1 MYTLLYKNRATSHEF
16 FKFSSM
22 RLPFDVRHILFA
34 NAEQHGVEQNFFF
47 LITFKRYQ
55 VQLQILNDLEKT
67 IKQDGIL
74 VTKEYVKGRKNVY
87 SHPAISDYNR
97 TTDSANKT
105 VVTLVKII
113 TTLRDR
119 QDDDEP
125 DPLLE
130 ILSGRVTSTGNL
142 RTENGAKKKIYDS
155 QQSENASAEPHF
167 EKENSTR

>member
-1 MYTLLYKNRATSHEF
+1 MAKVNLNEQAQE
-16 FKFSSM
+16 
-22 RLPFDVRHILFA
+22 ILRI
-34 NAEQHGVEQNFFF
+34 AEQHGVEQNFFF
-47 LITFKRYQ
+47 LTTFKRYQ
-55 VQLQILNDLEKT
+55 VQLRILNDLEKT

-105 VVTLVKII
+105 VVTLMKII

-119 QDDDEP
+119 QDDGP

-130 ILSGRVTSTGNL
+130 ILGGRVAPASNS
-142 RTENGAKKKIYDS
+142 RTENCANKENYGS
-155 QQSENASAEPHF
+155 RQSENASAEPHF
-167 EKENSTR
+167 EKENST